1 MESKRITIGDRMWK
15 VGIADAAS
23 AEATLEAAMAEGKV
37 VRLTLYSGDD
47 KPVTVLFNG
56 KTAPLAVIDDGT
68 VPRPTEIS
76 GSQDS

>member
-1 MESKRITIGDRMWK
+1 MASKRITIGTQMWK
-15 VGIADAAS
+15 VDADRAAS
-23 AEATLEAAMAEGKV
+23 VETTLEAAMTEGKA
-37 VRLTLYSGDD
+37 VRLTLLTGDD